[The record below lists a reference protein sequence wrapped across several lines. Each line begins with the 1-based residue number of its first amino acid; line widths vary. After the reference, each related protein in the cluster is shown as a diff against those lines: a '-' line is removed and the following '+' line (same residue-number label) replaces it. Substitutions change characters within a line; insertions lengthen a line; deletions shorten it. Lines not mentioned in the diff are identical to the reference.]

1 MHGAIRMSDRD
12 CQGMDL
18 LSEHKFHV
26 KPMKCLQECLHTKF
40 IFKAQCCLAS
50 ACIGNNCKSKTL
62 GFRGDQTP
70 CVSAFGLP
78 GEPLQ
83 SNCF

>member
-1 MHGAIRMSDRD
+1 MTDKD

-18 LSEHKFHV
+18 ISEPKCYAKKV
-26 KPMKCLQECLHTKF
+26 KRLQEYLHTKF
-40 IFKAQCCLAS
+40 TFEARCCLAS
-50 ACIGNNCKSKTL
+50 KCIDNNCKSKTL
-62 GFRGDQTP
+62 GFRGNQTRSA
-70 CVSAFGLP
+70 SAFELP